1 MASLDRLLT
10 TIVKHCQNNRSWWS
24 SRNNENHWHII
35 ASKKWPPLKS
45 TLDKKNKVT
54 EMSQIIAKM
63 ALSLQFVSFS
73 LIGSW
78 VMVIRNLCGWW
89 GYEAWQK
96 HNGQQWMQEG
106 FGRGFVA
113 AVVCNISIRW
123 GRIYAHT
130 SFLWHQCWCRAC
142 NQNYLKR
149 KQRLII
155 CCRYFKYSNGSSI
168 LNIGFSGAP
177 LQQNI

>member
-45 TLDKKNKVT
+45 TLDKKNQVT
-54 EMSQIIAKM
+54 EMNQIIAKM
-63 ALSLQFVSFS
+63 PLSLQFVSFS

-106 FGRGFVA
+106 FGRGFV
-113 AVVCNISIRW
+113 CNISIRW
-123 GRIYAHT
+123 GQIYEHT
-130 SFLWHQCWCRAC
+130 SFLWHHQCCRAC
-142 NQNYLKR
+142 KR
-149 KQRLII
+149 KQRLIML
-155 CCRYFKYSNGSSI
+155 YFKYSNGSSI
-168 LNIGFSGAP
+168 WNMGFLGPP